1 MSKRTRF
8 VIGRSLTYI
17 VWIALL
23 IFFLFP
29 TFWLV
34 MTSLKPQSQQLA
46 IPPVWIPKSP
56 TLENFD
62 NLLDEPRVTLAL
74 KNSIIITSATLVLV
88 MLLGIPAAYSMSR
101 FRVGGVT
108 LLLLVFIVRLLPP
121 TAYLIPYFVI
131 AQNLDIYD
139 SQVALIVLY
148 TFFTLPLA
156 IWMLISFISDIPPDL
171 EEAAMIDGATRL
183 QALYRIV
190 LPLMRP
196 GIGAATVFVMIT
208 SWNEFALAAT
218 LTAREA
224 RTLPVI
230 INIFVSG
237 TNVDWGKL
245 AAAGVISAIPIV
257 AVGLLVQGQLVR
269 GLSAGAVK

>member
-1 MSKRTRF
+1 
-8 VIGRSLTYI
+8 
-17 VWIALL
+17 
-23 IFFLFP
+23 
-29 TFWLV
+29 